1 MNNLEETGAKD
12 WDRNVTQGDAVG
24 GEQLQEKMFHIISHL
39 GNAHTNLSAST
50 HRGRQSETRDE
61 PHLCGGPSQPLAVK
75 TW

>member
-1 MNNLEETGAKD
+1 MD
-12 WDRNVTQGDAVG
+12 

-39 GNAHTNLSAST
+39 GNAHTNHSAIT
-50 HRGRQSETRDE
+50 HRGGQSETKDE